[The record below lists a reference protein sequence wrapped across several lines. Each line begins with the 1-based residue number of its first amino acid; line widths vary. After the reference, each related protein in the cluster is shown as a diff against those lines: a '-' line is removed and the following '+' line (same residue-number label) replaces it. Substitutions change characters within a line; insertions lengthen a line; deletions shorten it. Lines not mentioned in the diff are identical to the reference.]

1 MSWKV
6 AFSTVKSDG
15 SSTLVA
21 SNMYQDEDKNVRMD
35 HLVIA
40 TVDDNTDEV
49 IIAYYDIQIGNI
61 KSARH
66 CHIDD
71 LVDTIESM
79 DIPGIDS
86 IMSDIKYN
94 IWR

>member
-6 AFSTVKSDG
+6 VFDTVKSDG
-15 SSTLVA
+15 SRYFVA
-21 SNMYQDEDKNVRMD
+21 SNMYQDEDKNVCMN
-35 HLVIA
+35 HLII
-40 TVDDNTDEV
+40 TTEDDNTDEC
-49 IIAYYDIQIGNI
+49 IIVYYEIQTGEIELA
-61 KSARH
+61 KH

-86 IMSDIKYN
+86 IMSDIN
-94 IWR
+94 FNSWR

>member
-6 AFSTVKSDG
+6 AFDTVKSDG
-15 SSTLVA
+15 SRYFVA

-61 KSARH
+61 KSAKH

-86 IMSDIKYN
+86 IVSDIKFN
-94 IWR
+94 SWR